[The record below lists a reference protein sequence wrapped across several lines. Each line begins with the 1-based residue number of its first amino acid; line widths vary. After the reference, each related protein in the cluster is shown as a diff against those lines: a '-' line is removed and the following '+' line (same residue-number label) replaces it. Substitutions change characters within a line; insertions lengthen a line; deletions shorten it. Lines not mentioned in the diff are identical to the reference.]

1 MVNQVETHM
10 FQQQQTAHAIMQKY
24 GVTHQSWGPFAE
36 GRNAFFTNGVLNEVA
51 AKYNKSAAQVA
62 LRFLIQCGVVVIP
75 KSVRKNRMVQ
85 NFDIFDF
92 KLSDDDMTKIR
103 ALDTGRSLFFSHY
116 DPATVEFL
124 TNMGKH
130 V

>member
-1 MVNQVETHM
+1 M

-36 GRNAFFTNGVLNEVA
+36 GRNGFFNNSVLNCIG

-62 LRFLIQCGVVVIP
+62 LRFLVQSGVVAIP
-75 KSVRKNRMVQ
+75 KSVHKERMQQ

-92 KLSDDDMTKIR
+92 TLTEQDMAAIKT
-103 ALDTGRSLFFSHY
+103 LDTNKSLFFSHY
-116 DPATVEFL
+116 DPATVEMITGL
-124 TNMGKH
+124 AR
-130 V
+130 

>member
-1 MVNQVETHM
+1 M
-10 FQQQQTAHAIMQKY
+10 
-24 GVTHQSWGPFAE
+24 GPVCRRAQ
-36 GRNAFFTNGVLNEVA
+36 RLFTNGVLNEVA

-75 KSVRKNRMVQ
+75 KSVHKDRMVQ

-92 KLSDDDMTKIR
+92 KLSDDDMAKIR

-116 DPATVEFL
+116 DPATVEMITGL
-124 TNMGKH
+124 AR
-130 V
+130 